1 MNVNLLKRF
10 SCGCVLS
17 LKDFTQPQNQEP
29 MKNTLKKL
37 LIGSIAI
44 VILTGTKFGLKPA
57 ERGVSLTH
65 TRK

>member
-1 MNVNLLKRF
+1 
-10 SCGCVLS
+10 
-17 LKDFTQPQNQEP
+17 